1 MIPSGAPIVTAAQMR
16 AAEQAV
22 FASGVAQDTL
32 MEQAGAAV
40 ARETARFAM
49 GRPILILAGP
59 GNNGGDAYVAAR
71 LLHAEGHDVSLVA
84 TGAPASGA
92 AERMHALWH
101 GPNSSLYAARPRP
114 VLVDGLFGT
123 GMTRPL
129 ERGLAA
135 VFADLCKQAEFT
147 LSIDLPSGLDTDT
160 GADLGAPR
168 GIDVT
173 LALGALKPAHVLDA
187 GLERCGKVLLADLDI
202 PVETRCRTVKRPRLE
217 APGAHSHKYSRG
229 LVAVIEGAM
238 PGAARLA
245 ARAAMA
251 GGAGYVVL
259 AGDRPWGE
267 GPDALVRREVRSAE
281 DLTEFLGWDR
291 IDAVVLGP
299 GLGRDR
305 RAEAFLRAAFAVP
318 KPLVLDGDALTLLG
332 TGATRWLETRAAPTW
347 ITPHSGEFDRM
358 FAEPRV
364 DHAPHGRG
372 SPGGRSDPAAGSKID
387 RTLAAAAETRTTIVH
402 KGADTVIASPKG
414 DVRVLAGASP
424 WLSTAGTG
432 DVLAGLL
439 AAQIVQGGKG
449 AAPAEAAV
457 WLHARAAQLA
467 GPALIADAL
476 VVHIPGAISEC
487 L

>member
-1 MIPSGAPIVTAAQMR
+1 MIPSGAPILTAVEMR
-16 AAEQAV
+16 HAEEAV
-22 FASGVAQDTL
+22 FAGGVAQDEL
-32 MEQAGAAV
+32 MERAGAAV

-71 LLHAEGHDVSLVA
+71 LLQAWGHDVNLVA
-84 TGAPASGA
+84 TGAPAPGA
-92 AERMHALWH
+92 AERMHVRWQ
-101 GPNSSLYAARPRP
+101 GPTSSLYAARSRP
-114 VLVDGLFGT
+114 VVIDGLFGT
-123 GMTRPL
+123 GLTRPL

-147 LSIDLPSGLDTDT
+147 LSIDLPSGIDTDT

-187 GLERCGKVLLADLDI
+187 GLERCGRVLLADIGI
-202 PVETRCRTVKRPRLE
+202 PVEGSRRTVARPRLR
-217 APGAHSHKYSRG
+217 APDTNSHKYTRG
-229 LVAVIEGAM
+229 LVAVVEGAM

-259 AGDRPWGE
+259 AGDRPWGA

-281 DLTEFLGWDR
+281 DLTEFLDWDR

-305 RAEAFLRAAFAVP
+305 RAEAYLRAAFAAD
-318 KPLVLDGDALTLLG
+318 KPLILDGDALSLLG
-332 TGATRWLETRAAPTW
+332 SGAARWLETRAASTW
-347 ITPHSGEFDRM
+347 VTPHSGEFDRM
-358 FAEPRV
+358 FA
-364 DHAPHGRG
+364 
-372 SPGGRSDPAAGSKID
+372 GGGASKID
-387 RTLAAAAETRTTIVH
+387 RTLAAAAETGATILH
-402 KGADTVIASPKG
+402 KGADTVVANAKG
-414 DVRVLAGASP
+414 QVRVLAGASP

-439 AAQIVQGGKG
+439 AAQVAQGGKG
-449 AAPAEAAV
+449 LAPAEAAV
-457 WLHARAAQLA
+457 WLHARAARLA

-476 VVHIPGAISEC
+476 VGHIPGAISEC

>member
-1 MIPSGAPIVTAAQMR
+1 MIPSGTPIVTAAAMR
-16 AAEQAV
+16 ADEQAV
-22 FASGVAQDTL
+22 FASGVSQDSL
-32 MEQAGAAV
+32 MERAGAAV
-40 ARETARFAM
+40 ACEAARFAM

-71 LLHAEGHDVSLVA
+71 LLHAEGHDVDLVA
-84 TGAPASGA
+84 TGAPGPGA

-101 GPNSSLYAARPRP
+101 GPTSALYAARPRP

-147 LSIDLPSGLDTDT
+147 LSIDLPSGVDTDT

-187 GLERCGKVLLADLDI
+187 GLERCGKILLADLDI
-202 PVETRCRTVKRPRLE
+202 PVDTRWRTVARPRLE
-217 APGAHSHKYSRG
+217 APGAHSHKYNRG
-229 LVAVIEGAM
+229 LVAVVEGAM

-305 RAEAFLRAAFAVP
+305 RAEAFLRAAFAAP
-318 KPLVLDGDALTLLG
+318 CPLILDGDALTLLG
-332 TGATRWLETRAAPTW
+332 SGAAQWLATRAAPTW

-358 FAEPRV
+358 F
-364 DHAPHGRG
+364 
-372 SPGGRSDPAAGSKID
+372 PGEGSKID
-387 RTLAAAAETRTTIVH
+387 RTLAAAAETRATIVH

-414 DVRVLAGASP
+414 DIRILAAASP

-439 AAQIVQGGKG
+439 AAQVVQGGKG
-449 AAPAEAAV
+449 VVPAEAAA
-457 WLHARAAQLA
+457 WLHARAARLA
-467 GPALIADAL
+467 GPALIADQLIAQL
-476 VVHIPGAISEC
+476 PGAISEC

>member
-1 MIPSGAPIVTAAQMR
+1 MIPSGTPIVTAAEMR

-22 FASGVAQDTL
+22 FASGVSQDEL

-71 LLHAEGHDVSLVA
+71 LLHAEGHDVNLVA

-101 GPNSSLYAARPRP
+101 GPTSSLYAARPRP

-135 VFADLCKQAEFT
+135 VFADLQKQSEFT
-147 LSIDLPSGLDTDT
+147 LAIDLPSGIDTDT
-160 GADLGAPR
+160 GADLGAPK

-173 LALGALKPAHVLDA
+173 LALGALKPGHVLDC
-187 GLERCGKVLLADLDI
+187 GLERCGKILLADLDI
-202 PVETRCRTVKRPRLE
+202 PVDAHRRTAARLRLE
-217 APGAHSHKYSRG
+217 SPGAHSHKYSRG
-229 LVAVIEGAM
+229 LVAVVEGAM
-238 PGAARLA
+238 PGAGRLA

-251 GGAGYVVL
+251 GAAGYVVL

-291 IDAVVLGP
+291 IDAIVLGP

-305 RAEAFLRAAFAVP
+305 RAEAFLRAAFAAD
-318 KPLVLDGDALTLLG
+318 KPLILDGDALSLLG
-332 TGATRWLETRAAPTW
+332 TGAPRWLETRAAPTW

-358 FAEPRV
+358 F
-364 DHAPHGRG
+364 
-372 SPGGRSDPAAGSKID
+372 GGGEGSKID
-387 RTLAAAAETRTTIVH
+387 RTVAAAAESRATIVH

-439 AAQIVQGGKG
+439 AAQVVQGGKG
-449 AAPAEAAV
+449 TVPAEAAA

-476 VVHIPGAISEC
+476 IMHIPGAISEC

>member
-1 MIPSGAPIVTAAQMR
+1 MIPARVPIVTAAEMR

-22 FASGVAQDTL
+22 FASGVSQDAL

-71 LLHAEGHDVSLVA
+71 LLQEGGHDVSLVA
-84 TGAPASGA
+84 TGAPAPGA
-92 AERMHALWH
+92 AERMHALWK
-101 GPNSSLYAARPRP
+101 GPTSSLYAARPRP

-135 VFADLCKQAEFT
+135 VFADLCKQAEFV
-147 LSIDLPSGLDTDT
+147 LSIDLPSGIDTDT

-168 GIDVT
+168 GIHVT
-173 LALGALKPAHVLDA
+173 LALGAFKPGHLLDC
-187 GLERCGKVLLADLDI
+187 GLDRCGRLLLADLDI
-202 PVETRCRTVKRPRLE
+202 PVEARWRTVSRPRLE
-217 APGAHSHKYSRG
+217 TPGAHSHKYSRG

-281 DLTEFLGWDR
+281 DLAEFLSWDR
-291 IDAVVLGP
+291 IDAIVLGP

-305 RAEAFLRAAFAVP
+305 RAEAYLRAVFAAP
-318 KPLVLDGDALTLLG
+318 KALILDGDALTLLG
-332 TGATRWLETRAAPTW
+332 TGAARWLETRAAPTW
-347 ITPHSGEFDRM
+347 LTPHSGEFDRM
-358 FAEPRV
+358 FAGE
-364 DHAPHGRG
+364 
-372 SPGGRSDPAAGSKID
+372 GSKID
-387 RTLAAAAETRTTIVH
+387 RTLAAAAEARATIVH
-402 KGADTVIASPKG
+402 KGADTVIAAPKG
-414 DVRVLAGASP
+414 EVRILAGASP

-439 AAQIVQGGKG
+439 AAQVVQSGKG

-467 GPALIADAL
+467 GPALIADQL
-476 VVHIPGAISEC
+476 VDHIPEAISEC

>member
-1 MIPSGAPIVTAAQMR
+1 MIPSGAPIVTAAEMR
-16 AAEQAV
+16 AAEQAL

-84 TGAPASGA
+84 TGAPAPGA

-101 GPNSSLYAARPRP
+101 GPTSSLYAARPRP
-114 VLVDGLFGT
+114 VLIDGLFGT

-160 GADLGAPR
+160 GADLGAPK

-187 GLERCGKVLLADLDI
+187 GLKRCGKVLLADLDI
-202 PVETRCRTVKRPRLE
+202 PVDTRCRTVSRPRLE
-217 APGAHSHKYSRG
+217 APDAHSHKYSRG

-259 AGDRPWGE
+259 AGDRPWGD

-305 RAEAFLRAAFAVP
+305 RAEAFLRAAFAVD

-332 TGATRWLETRAAPTW
+332 AGASRWLETRAGPTW

-358 FAEPRV
+358 FA
-364 DHAPHGRG
+364 DL
-372 SPGGRSDPAAGSKID
+372 AAGSKID
-387 RTLAAAAETRTTIVH
+387 RTLAAAAETRATIVH

-414 DVRVLAGASP
+414 EVRVLAGASP

-449 AAPAEAAV
+449 AAPAEAAA

>member
-1 MIPSGAPIVTAAQMR
+1 MIPAGAPIVTAAEMR
-16 AAEQAV
+16 AAEAAV
-22 FASGVAQDTL
+22 FASGVSQDEL
-32 MEQAGAAV
+32 MERAGAAV
-40 ARETARFAM
+40 ARETARFAT

-71 LLHAEGHDVSLVA
+71 LLQSDGHDVSLVA
-84 TGAPASGA
+84 TGAPAPGA
-92 AERMHALWH
+92 AERMHALWR
-101 GPNSSLYAARPRP
+101 GPTSSLYAARPRP
-114 VLVDGLFGT
+114 ILVDGLFGT
-123 GMTRPL
+123 GMSRPL

-135 VFADLCKQAEFT
+135 VFADLCHQAEFT
-147 LSIDLPSGLDTDT
+147 LSIDLPSGIDTDT

-173 LALGALKPAHVLDA
+173 LALGALKPGHLLDA
-187 GLERCGKVLLADLDI
+187 GLERCGKLLLADIDI
-202 PVETRCRTVKRPRLE
+202 PVQTRWRTVARPHIE
-217 APGAHSHKYSRG
+217 TPGPHSHKYSRG

-259 AGDRPWGE
+259 AGERPWGE

-281 DLTEFLGWDR
+281 DLVEFLGWDR
-291 IDAVVLGP
+291 IDAIVLGP

-305 RAEAFLRAAFAVP
+305 RAEAYLRAAFAAP
-318 KPLVLDGDALTLLG
+318 KPLILDGDALTLLG
-332 TGATRWLETRAAPTW
+332 AGAARWLQTRAAPTW

-358 FAEPRV
+358 FAGE
-364 DHAPHGRG
+364 
-372 SPGGRSDPAAGSKID
+372 GSKID
-387 RTLAAAAETRTTIVH
+387 RTLAAAAEARATIVH

-414 DVRVLAGASP
+414 EVRILAGASP

-439 AAQIVQGGKG
+439 AAQVVQGGKG
-449 AAPAEAAV
+449 LVPAEAAA
-457 WLHARAAQLA
+457 WLHARAARLA
-467 GPALIADAL
+467 GPALIADGLIAQL
-476 VVHIPGAISEC
+476 PEAISEC

>member
-1 MIPSGAPIVTAAQMR
+1 MIPSGAPIVTAAEMR

-22 FASGVAQDTL
+22 FASGVSQDSL
-32 MEQAGAAV
+32 MERAGAAV

-71 LLHAEGHDVSLVA
+71 LLHAEGHDVNLVA
-84 TGAPASGA
+84 TGAPKSGA
-92 AERMHALWH
+92 AERMQALWH
-101 GPNSSLYAARPRP
+101 GPTSSLYAARPRP

-129 ERGLAA
+129 DRGLAA
-135 VFADLCKQAEFT
+135 VFADLAKQAAFT

-173 LALGALKPAHVLDA
+173 VGLGALKPAHLLDT
-187 GLERCGKVLLADLDI
+187 GLERCGRVLLVDLDI
-202 PVETRCRTVKRPRLE
+202 PIDTRRRTVARPRIE
-217 APGAHSHKYSRG
+217 IPGAHSHKYSRG

-259 AGDRPWGE
+259 AGDRPWGD

-281 DLTEFLGWDR
+281 DLIEFLGWDR

-305 RAEAFLRAAFAVP
+305 RAEAYLRAAFAAP
-318 KPLVLDGDALTLLG
+318 CPLILDGDALTLLG
-332 TGATRWLETRAAPTW
+332 TGAARWLETRAAPTW

-358 FAEPRV
+358 F
-364 DHAPHGRG
+364 G
-372 SPGGRSDPAAGSKID
+372 SEGSKID
-387 RTLAAAAETRTTIVH
+387 RTLTAAAETRSTIVH

-414 DVRVLAGASP
+414 EVRVLAGASP

-439 AAQIVQGGKG
+439 AAQVVQGGKG
-449 AAPAEAAV
+449 IVPAEAAA

-467 GPALIADAL
+467 GPALIADEL
-476 VVHIPGAISEC
+476 VAHIPGAISEC

>member
-1 MIPSGAPIVTAAQMR
+1 MIPSGASIVTAAGMR

-22 FASGVAQDTL
+22 FASGVAQDAL

-49 GRPILILAGP
+49 GRPILVLAGP

-71 LLHAEGHDVSLVA
+71 LLHQWGHDVSLVA
-84 TGAPASGA
+84 TGAPATGA
-92 AERMHALWH
+92 AERMQALWH
-101 GPNSSLYAARPRP
+101 GPTSALYAARPRP

-135 VFADLCKQAEFT
+135 VFADLCKQADFT
-147 LSIDLPSGLDTDT
+147 LSIDLPSGIDTDT

-173 LALGALKPAHVLDA
+173 LALGALKPGHLLDC
-187 GLERCGKVLLADLDI
+187 GLERCGRLLLADLDI
-202 PVETRCRTVKRPRLE
+202 PVDTHWRTVARPRLE
-217 APGAHSHKYSRG
+217 TPGAHSHKYSRG
-229 LVAVIEGAM
+229 LVAVVEGAM

-259 AGDRPWGE
+259 AGDRPWGG
-267 GPDALVRREVRSAE
+267 GPDALVRREVRDAE
-281 DLTEFLGWDR
+281 DLTEFVGWDR
-291 IDAVVLGP
+291 IDAIVLGP

-305 RAEAFLRAAFAVP
+305 RAEAYLRAAFAAP

-332 TGATRWLETRAAPTW
+332 SGAAQWLASRAAPTW

-358 FAEPRV
+358 FA
-364 DHAPHGRG
+364 D
-372 SPGGRSDPAAGSKID
+372 STGSKIA
-387 RTLAAAAETRTTIVH
+387 RTLSAAATSRATILH

-414 DVRVLAGASP
+414 ELRILAGASP

-449 AAPAEAAV
+449 TVPAEAAA

-467 GPALIADAL
+467 GPALIADGL
-476 VVHIPGAISEC
+476 VMHIPPAVSEC

>member
-22 FASGVAQDTL
+22 FASGVAQDEL
-32 MEQAGAAV
+32 MERAGAAV
-40 ARETARFAM
+40 AREVARFAM

-71 LLHAEGHDVSLVA
+71 LLHGWGHDVNLVA
-84 TGAPASGA
+84 TGAPQTGA
-92 AERMHALWH
+92 AERMQALWQ
-101 GPNSSLYAARPRP
+101 GPTSSLYAARPRA

-135 VFADLCKQAEFT
+135 VFADLAKQAEFV
-147 LSIDLPSGLDTDT
+147 LSIDMPSGIDTDT

-173 LALGALKPAHVLDA
+173 LALGALKPGHLLDC
-187 GLERCGKVLLADLDI
+187 GLERCGKLLLADLDI
-202 PVETRCRTVKRPRLE
+202 PVDTRWRTVSRPRLE
-217 APGAHSHKYSRG
+217 PPGAHSHKYSRG

-259 AGDRPWGE
+259 AGDRPWAD

-281 DLTEFLGWDR
+281 DLTEFLDWDR

-305 RAEAFLRAAFAVP
+305 RAEAFLRAAFAAP
-318 KPLVLDGDALTLLG
+318 RPLVVDGDALTLLG
-332 TGATRWLETRAAPTW
+332 SGAARWLGTRAAPTW
-347 ITPHSGEFDRM
+347 LTPHSGEFDRM
-358 FAEPRV
+358 FAGE
-364 DHAPHGRG
+364 
-372 SPGGRSDPAAGSKID
+372 GSKIE
-387 RTLAAAAETRTTIVH
+387 RTLAAAAETRTTILH

-414 DVRVLAGASP
+414 EVRVLAGASP

-449 AAPAEAAV
+449 TAPAEAAA
-457 WLHARAAQLA
+457 WLHARAARLA

-476 VVHIPGAISEC
+476 IMHIPEAVSEC